1 MSEASDPLE
10 AELSALTPQ
19 SVSPEL
25 RRRIAEL
32 LGEPAPARHHR
43 QGRALVLA
51 SLAASCLL
59 ALSLWRRGGW
69 GVETGPV
76 EVGSQP
82 APSVEALRTGPTL
95 LVYQLALAR
104 SPEDLDMMLDE
115 DAVVPRGPVPA
126 PTRVSDFTRSVA
138 SLDALLGGY

>member
-1 MSEASDPLE
+1 MSEASDRLE

-19 SVSPEL
+19 PVSPEL

-32 LGEPAPARHHR
+32 LGEPAPARHRR
-43 QGRALVLA
+43 QGRVLFLA

-59 ALSLWRRGGW
+59 ALSVWRRADW

-76 EVGSQP
+76 EVVSQP
-82 APSVEALRTGPTL
+82 APSAEALHAGPTL
-95 LVYQLALAR
+95 LVYQRALAR
-104 SPEDLDMMLDE
+104 SAEDLDTMLDE
-115 DAVVPRGPVPA
+115 DAVVPHGLVPA